1 MQQQELVNIIKSF
14 FKSKCLPINSTIN
27 CQMKGIYKLN
37 FSKPNLASEF
47 LEYYNNIIH
56 KSNNKL
62 ILKYN
67 KYNIINKNIIKTIP
81 NNKNILPSLKKSIK
95 NASSKK
101 DILLKN
107 DKYIQLYKV
116 MKKNYK
122 SDIISEKFIDSGIN
136 KYHQSYVHTIIPKKT
151 KTHIKRNDYINDKY
165 INEETYEGIYS
176 FPFMS
181 KEEKYIREK
190 LLDKKNW
197 LNKNGFLVSVG
208 KYKIKDNFI
217 PNYVNATPSESPL
230 IHQFRDVNK
239 YKWINKRGFIL

>member
-136 KYHQSYVHTIIPKKT
+136 KYHQSYVHTIIPKKL
-151 KTHIKRNDYINDKY
+151 KLIL
-165 INEETYEGIYS
+165 
-176 FPFMS
+176 
-181 KEEKYIREK
+181 KEMI
-190 LLDKKNW
+190 
-197 LNKNGFLVSVG
+197 
-208 KYKIKDNFI
+208 I
-217 PNYVNATPSESPL
+217 
-230 IHQFRDVNK
+230 
-239 YKWINKRGFIL
+239 